1 MTSSNDAF
9 PRKADPRSVPSTP
22 TYDEAL
28 RICGREA
35 AVTFI
40 AALGL
45 FAFFWGSIALF
56 KDVHERF
63 WGLPLWFWVAV
74 CGGYVLSVLVVMF
87 IVKRYFKAMPLDM
100 VPEERAV
107 AGDHEDSSAEKAA
120 Q

>member
-1 MTSSNDAF
+1 MTLSNDAF
-9 PRKADPRSVPSTP
+9 PRKAAPRSVPSTP

-63 WGLPLWFWVAV
+63 WGLPRVCALSAGGDVHCEAV
-74 CGGYVLSVLVVMF
+74 F
-87 IVKRYFKAMPLDM
+87 Q
-100 VPEERAV
+100 
-107 AGDHEDSSAEKAA
+107 GDAA
-120 Q
+120 

>member
-1 MTSSNDAF
+1 MTSSNDVF
-9 PRKADPRSVPSTP
+9 PRKADPRGVPSTP

-63 WGLPLWFWVAV
+63 GGCR
-74 CGGYVLSVLVVMF
+74 CGFGSPS
-87 IVKRYFKAMPLDM
+87 A
-100 VPEERAV
+100 
-107 AGDHEDSSAEKAA
+107 AGMCS
-120 Q
+120 QCWW

>member
-9 PRKADPRSVPSTP
+9 PRKAAPRSVPSTP

-45 FAFFWGSIALF
+45 FCFLLGEHCAL
-56 KDVHERF
+56 
-63 WGLPLWFWVAV
+63 
-74 CGGYVLSVLVVMF
+74 
-87 IVKRYFKAMPLDM
+87 
-100 VPEERAV
+100 
-107 AGDHEDSSAEKAA
+107 
-120 Q
+120 

>member
-1 MTSSNDAF
+1 MTSSNDVF

-74 CGGYVLSVLVVMF
+74 CGGGGVPGVGGVVLRL
-87 IVKRYFKAMPLDM
+87 RYFKAMPLDM
-100 VPEERAV
+100 VPEERAF
-107 AGDHEDSSAEKAA
+107 AGNHEDSSAEKAA

>member
-1 MTSSNDAF
+1 MTFF

-45 FAFFWGSIALF
+45 FCFLLGEHCCSLKMFMT
-56 KDVHERF
+56 F
-63 WGLPLWFWVAV
+63 WGLRCGLGRRLRRVCALSAGGDVHCEAV
-74 CGGYVLSVLVVMF
+74 F
-87 IVKRYFKAMPLDM
+87 Q
-100 VPEERAV
+100 
-107 AGDHEDSSAEKAA
+107 GDAA
-120 Q
+120 

>member
-1 MTSSNDAF
+1 MTSSNDVF

-28 RICGREA
+28 RICGRE
-35 AVTFI
+35 
-40 AALGL
+40 
-45 FAFFWGSIALF
+45 ALF

-100 VPEERAV
+100 VPEERAF
-107 AGDHEDSSAEKAA
+107 AGNHEDSSAEKAA

>member
-9 PRKADPRSVPSTP
+9 PRKAAPRSVPSTP

-63 WGLPLWFWVAV
+63 WGAV

-100 VPEERAV
+100 VPEERAF

>member
-1 MTSSNDAF
+1 M
-9 PRKADPRSVPSTP
+9 PSTP

-63 WGLPLWFWVAV
+63 GGCR
-74 CGGYVLSVLVVMF
+74 CGFGSPSAAGMCSVLVVMF

-100 VPEERAV
+100 VPEERAF
-107 AGDHEDSSAEKAA
+107 AGNHEDSSAEKAA

>member
-1 MTSSNDAF
+1 MTSSNDVF

-63 WGLPLWFWVAV
+63 SSFAATNLLLPHPDGRLRMMQVYAYSLCVGRVF
-74 CGGYVLSVLVVMF
+74 S
-87 IVKRYFKAMPLDM
+87 
-100 VPEERAV
+100 ER
-107 AGDHEDSSAEKAA
+107 
-120 Q
+120 

>member
-1 MTSSNDAF
+1 MTSSNDVF
-9 PRKADPRSVPSTP
+9 PRKADPRGVPSTP

-100 VPEERAV
+100 VPEERAFV
-107 AGDHEDSSAEKAA
+107 CR
-120 Q
+120 

>member
-1 MTSSNDAF
+1 MTSSNDVF

-56 KDVHERF
+56 KDVHERRRLRRVCALSA
-63 WGLPLWFWVAV
+63 GGDVHCEAV
-74 CGGYVLSVLVVMF
+74 F
-87 IVKRYFKAMPLDM
+87 Q
-100 VPEERAV
+100 
-107 AGDHEDSSAEKAA
+107 GDAA
-120 Q
+120 